1 MYLCLCNCL
10 REQEVN
16 AAIQDGAATVGE
28 AYSKFGCKPICGKC
42 VPYVKENMLSIRGD
56 QAGGGACC

>member
-10 REQEVN
+10 REQEVS
-16 AAIQDGAATVGE
+16 AVIEGGASTVGE
-28 AYSKFGCKPICGKC
+28 VYGKLGCKPMCGKC

-56 QAGGGACC
+56 NSGGCAS